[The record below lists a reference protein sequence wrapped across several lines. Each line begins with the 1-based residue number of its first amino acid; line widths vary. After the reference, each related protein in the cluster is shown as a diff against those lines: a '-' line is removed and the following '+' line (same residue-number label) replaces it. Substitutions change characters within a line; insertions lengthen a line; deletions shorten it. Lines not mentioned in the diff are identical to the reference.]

1 MECKKALNDF
11 REQKKNKNELL
22 EEISMGLNLMIESSF
37 CKTIGSGS
45 GNGSGSVSGSVQP
58 IPRGPMDKFTI
69 LEPRQS
75 TLNTVNWSF
84 YVLKR
89 VSHSMQ

>member
-45 GNGSGSVSGSVQP
+45 GNGSGSAQP

-69 LEPRQS
+69 LEPKQS
-75 TLNTVNWSF
+75 TLNTVNWSI
-84 YVLKR
+84 YALKR

>member
-11 REQKKNKNELL
+11 REQKKNELL

-45 GNGSGSVSGSVQP
+45 GNGSGSAQP

-69 LEPRQS
+69 LEPKQS

-84 YVLKR
+84 YALKR